1 MRRLPIA
8 VSLLRILAGVF
19 VFCLGYLVAVMSFR
33 QDEWMDYHSGASK
46 ITCTVFPFSL
56 STRTGPSPFAMVF
69 GASVDDGAEW
79 HLFDSR
85 GFNHPGKLLMPD
97 VLSTRESHFMARTH
111 AYLVRY
117 VLKHNLDSREREAL
131 VDEFIALLRTK
142 GPMAAISFVDSLKD
156 QELQEFGDVLKG
168 AGKAPA
174 KTE

>member
-1 MRRLPIA
+1 
-8 VSLLRILAGVF
+8 
-19 VFCLGYLVAVMSFR
+19 
-33 QDEWMDYHSGASK
+33 
-46 ITCTVFPFSL
+46 
-56 STRTGPSPFAMVF
+56 
-69 GASVDDGAEW
+69 
-79 HLFDSR
+79 
-85 GFNHPGKLLMPD
+85 
-97 VLSTRESHFMARTH
+97 MARTH